1 MRKTKIVATLG
12 PSTDDEEIIKNLILA
27 GMSVARINMS
37 HGTYDEHKNRI
48 EMVKK
53 AREELSMPVALML
66 DTKGPEVRI
75 KQFAGGSV
83 FLANGSTFRLTID
96 ETDGDKNR
104 VGITYKQ
111 LYKDLKPGDTVLAND
126 GMIEL
131 KVTAIEDTDI
141 VTKVIIGGILT
152 NNKSL
157 YMPGIHI
164 NMPYLSE
171 ADKSDLLFGIEQD
184 IDFIAASFVNCAD
197 DLNEMRKF
205 ILDNGAYNV
214 DIIAKIES
222 RSGVENIDEILEAS
236 DGIMVARGDMG
247 VELPFIELPH
257 IQKELISKCR
267 LKGKRVITATEML
280 ESMIHNPRPTRAET
294 SDVANA
300 VYDGTSAIMLSGETA
315 AGKYPVEAVKT
326 MAKIAESTE
335 NAINYEKVFRN
346 TNFTI
351 KSITDAISHAACN
364 AAFSLNVK
372 AIVVATQLGWSARMI
387 SRFRTPFPIVAVTID
402 LRAYYQ
408 LALSW
413 GVTPIL
419 GEVQRS
425 SDKLFEHAVN
435 KAKEYGFVAAGDMI
449 VSVAAT
455 KVGKV
460 GGTNTLR
467 AEKIK

>member
-1 MRKTKIVATLG
+1 M
-12 PSTDDEEIIKNLILA
+12 
-27 GMSVARINMS
+27 
-37 HGTYDEHKNRI
+37 
-48 EMVKK
+48 
-53 AREELSMPVALML
+53 
-66 DTKGPEVRI
+66 
-75 KQFAGGSV
+75 
-83 FLANGSTFRLTID
+83 
-96 ETDGDKNR
+96 
-104 VGITYKQ
+104 
-111 LYKDLKPGDTVLAND
+111 
-126 GMIEL
+126 
-131 KVTAIEDTDI
+131 
-141 VTKVIIGGILT
+141 
-152 NNKSL
+152 
-157 YMPGIHI
+157 
-164 NMPYLSE
+164 
-171 ADKSDLLFGIEQD
+171 
-184 IDFIAASFVNCAD
+184 
-197 DLNEMRKF
+197 
-205 ILDNGAYNV
+205 DNGAYNV